1 MNNENKKSVIILI
14 GPIGAGKDTQADV
27 LADKLH
33 LFRLR
38 TSQLLEDKFDN
49 VKPDNPDY
57 EKLQKEK
64 ALWAGGILNTPE
76 WVLSV
81 VQEKVKEIASEGQG
95 IIFSGSPRTL
105 FEAEGLMPFLEKLY
119 GREAIRIF
127 SISLNEDESIKRNSK
142 RLICKQNLHPIDPEL
157 VKKRIIK
164 CPIDGSE
171 LMTRELDKPETIKIR
186 YQEYLNRT
194 APIID
199 YFKDRGLKIADVNG
213 EQSIEK
219 VFQDILEKLND

>member
-1 MNNENKKSVIILI
+1 MNYDKKIIILI
-14 GPIGAGKDTQADV
+14 GPIGSGKDTQADI

-38 TSQLLEDKFDN
+38 TSQLLENKFNN
-49 VKPDNPDY
+49 VKTDDSDY
-57 EKLQKEK
+57 EQLQKEK
-64 ALWAGGILNTPE
+64 ALWANGILNTPE

-81 VQEKVKEIASEGQG
+81 VREKVKEVASGGQG

-127 SISLNEDESIKRNSK
+127 SISLNEEESIKRNSK

-157 VKKRIIK
+157 VEKGITK
-164 CPIDGSE
+164 CPVDGSE
-171 LMTRELDKPETIKIR
+171 LITRELDKPETIKIR

-194 APIID
+194 APIMD
-199 YFKDRGLKIADVNG
+199 YFKDRGLKIVDING
-213 EQSIEK
+213 EQPIEK
-219 VFQDILEKLND
+219 VSQDIRENLSI

>member
-1 MNNENKKSVIILI
+1 MNYDKKIIILI
-14 GPIGAGKDTQADV
+14 GPIGSGKDTQADI

-38 TSQLLEDKFDN
+38 TSQLLEDKFN
-49 VKPDNPDY
+49 HVKPDNPDY
-57 EKLQKEK
+57 NKLQKEK
-64 ALWAGGILNTPE
+64 TLWAGGTLNTPE

-81 VQEKVKEIASEGQG
+81 VQEKVKEVASGGQG

-119 GREAIRIF
+119 GKESIKIF
-127 SISLNEDESIKRNSK
+127 LISLSAEESIKRNSK
-142 RLICKQNLHPIDPEL
+142 RLICKQNLHPIAPDL
-157 VKKRIIK
+157 VEKGITK
-164 CPIDGSE
+164 CPIDSSE
-171 LMTRELDKPETIKIR
+171 LVTRVLDKPETIKVR

-199 YFKDRGLKIADVNG
+199 YFKDQGLKMADING

-219 VFQDILEKLND
+219 VSQDIFENL